1 MRPFIELVKAKD
13 MANVPITLNLN
24 GKRAT
29 HYISKVCFNF
39 PQSQYCI
46 YFNQKEIEL
55 YYNINFISDQYD
67 RFEGITCRSMESI
80 RLGLDNTTS
89 KYYCNEDK
97 NCLAVDT
104 NVGFKSCNYP
114 NVVHPTTKQGAQLYK
129 NQVVSGTNLT
139 RKLVKYAE
147 NLCS

>member
-1 MRPFIELVKAKD
+1 MKTKGNKTKQCIVLS
-13 MANVPITLNLN
+13 NVITF
-24 GKRAT
+24 KKKYSYSDIYSD
-29 HYISKVCFNF
+29 HY
-39 PQSQYCI
+39 Y
-46 YFNQKEIEL
+46 
-55 YYNINFISDQYD
+55 

-80 RLGLDNTTS
+80 TLGLDTTTS
-89 KYYCNEDK
+89 KHYCNEDK

-147 NLCS
+147 NNSSSCILISLE